1 MLGICRLRPTIV
13 SYPWGSRTGIAAFLG
28 RRPAEEPEA
37 ELWMG
42 AHPKAPSEV
51 EVDGRWTS
59 LAALVEAAP
68 QDVLGRRVADRHG
81 SGLPFLFKVL
91 AAGRALSIQ
100 AHPDRR
106 QAAAGCRREDRLGI
120 PRDAPRRNYRDA
132 SHKPEILY
140 ALTPFSALRGFRPA
154 AEAFELMAQA
164 GVAEA
169 LPEACAALRAGDLKG
184 FFTAYMALDQG
195 RVAAVLAAALETIA
209 AAATDDGAFARVLEL
224 ARQFPGDRGVLA
236 PLYLHLLELE
246 PGQALFTGP
255 GVLHAYL
262 EGVGLELMASSDNV
276 VRGGLTDKHVDVAE
290 LLAILRFETQPP
302 RLLSSTVAAG
312 ERRFETVEGLQLS
325 VIDVREGLAHER
337 GGGRSV
343 EILLCGEGRGVVREV
358 SRTAEVAFTRGDA
371 LLVPATVPGY
381 RTEGDATLYRA
392 AVAAGV

>member
-302 RLLSSTVAAG
+302 PSLELDG
-312 ERRFETVEGLQLS
+312 RRGRTA
-325 VIDVREGLAHER
+325 VRDRRGAPAVGHRRPGGPGARARRRPQRRDPALR
-337 GGGRSV
+337 RRPGGGP
-343 EILLCGEGRGVVREV
+343 RGLPE
-358 SRTAEVAFTRGDA
+358 SGGG
-371 LLVPATVPGY
+371 LHQG
-381 RTEGDATLYRA
+381 
-392 AVAAGV
+392 